1 MREKLLGIA
10 PTLVLLCLL
19 SLQFAHIAQSQEDEL
34 ARVYLPIVANGEE
47 PVAELPDPLPIPD
60 VYTSTNPVDFMQA
73 AAALT
78 ETKELAYNKIGFHTG
93 PSGNLS
99 GITQY
104 FEKLDAAG
112 VPIFIKAVDDAGP
125 IYEVQELG
133 NVSGVEH
140 IMVFRRTGGSFE
152 LPNYDNDP
160 IEEADIVYERLVAAW
175 PPELDPTKVWMET
188 INEPD
193 KNRSEWLAEFSL
205 ALAKLAVADGR
216 KVAMFAW
223 SSGEPEI
230 EHWEGEKMLEF
241 LAYAAEHPKLVAV
254 SLHEY
259 SYETGTIGRLYP
271 WLLGR
276 FQKLFDVV
284 DNQGIGRPTI
294 LITEWGWEYRSV
306 PDLNNAMEDILWASQ
321 LYAAYPEVLGA
332 GIWYLGGGY
341 GSIDQ
346 QANALIA
353 PLGDFSVSTYFG
365 VTKGIGKIDD
375 SLFIDF
381 ENYTRRQQSAAV
393 ESVVAHAKLE
403 RNPLIR

>member
-1 MREKLLGIA
+1 MREKLFGAA
-10 PTLVLLCLL
+10 PIFILVCLL
-19 SLQFAHIAQSQEDEL
+19 SLQFVQIAQTQDDEPFE
-34 ARVYLPIVANGEE
+34 AYLPVIFKGESE
-47 PVAELPDPLPIPD
+47 ISELSDPLPIPD
-60 VYTSTNPVDFMQA
+60 VYTSTSPVNFVQA
-73 AAALT
+73 AATLT
-78 ETKELAYNKIGFHTG
+78 QTQELAYNKIGFHTG
-93 PSGNLS
+93 PAGNLS
-99 GITQY
+99 GISEY
-104 FEKLDAAG
+104 FAKLDGAG

-133 NVSGVEH
+133 KVSGVEH

-152 LPNYDNDP
+152 LPNYNNNP
-160 IEEADIVYERLVAAW
+160 AKEADIVYERLIAAW
-175 PPELDPTKVWMET
+175 PPELDPSKVWMET

-205 ALAKLAVADGR
+205 AIAKLAVADGR

-230 EHWEGEKMLEF
+230 EHWEDEKMLEF
-241 LAYAAEHPKLVAV
+241 LAYAADHKDLVAV

-259 SYETGTIGRLYP
+259 SYETDTIGRLYP

-284 DNQGIGRPTI
+284 DQHGIGRPTI

-306 PDLNNAMEDILWASQ
+306 PDVENAMEDILWASQ

-341 GSIDQ
+341 GSIDNQ
-346 QANALIA
+346 TNALIE

-381 ENYTRRQQSAAV
+381 DEYTRHADRNNLESIVEQAQS
-393 ESVVAHAKLE
+393 
-403 RNPLIR
+403 P